1 MSPSLKQFS
10 PDPRKKM
17 LVSALFGALAGFF
30 GITLLFRWTDAA
42 EAGDSSLI
50 LAGVGF
56 AYLAMGLMVGLGT
69 LMPRAGSKVLNVE
82 DSDELVESRRPL
94 LASSLA
100 NVVLGAMMIV
110 LANSGTGEP
119 ISVEIAV
126 ASVLGALAIA
136 GLLTVKSWKY
146 QDELMRQVSLEGA
159 SVAGALVL
167 VTLLV
172 WSAFA
177 MNGIGPAFDAKL
189 VVALVMAMT
198 LVGAFVATGA
208 RGMLKPR

>member
-1 MSPSLKQFS
+1 M
-10 PDPRKKM
+10 
-17 LVSALFGALAGFF
+17 
-30 GITLLFRWTDAA
+30 
-42 EAGDSSLI
+42 I
-50 LAGVGF
+50 LSGVGL

-82 DSDELVESRRPL
+82 DSDELVESRGAL
-94 LASSLA
+94 LGSSLA

-110 LANSGTGEP
+110 LANSGTGGA

-126 ASVLGALAIA
+126 GIVLAALVLA
-136 GLLTVKSWKY
+136 GFLTVKSWKY

-159 SVAGALVL
+159 SVAGALVV

-177 MNGIGPAFDAKL
+177 MNDIGPAFDAKL
-189 VVALVMAMT
+189 VVALVMGMT

-208 RGMLKPR
+208 RGMLNPR

>member
-1 MSPSLKQFS
+1 MNPSLKKSS

-17 LVSALFGALAGFF
+17 LVSALFGAVAGAF
-30 GITLLFRWTDAA
+30 GVTLLLRWTDAA
-42 EAGDSSLI
+42 KTGDSAVI
-50 LAGVGF
+50 LSGVGL

-82 DSDELVESRRPL
+82 DSDELVESRGAL
-94 LASSLA
+94 LGSSLA

-110 LANSGTGEP
+110 LANSGTGGA

-126 ASVLGALAIA
+126 ASVLAALAVA
-136 GLLTVKSWKY
+136 GFLTVKSWKY

-159 SVAGALVL
+159 SVAGALVV

-189 VVALVMAMT
+189 VVALVMGMT

>member
-1 MSPSLKQFS
+1 MSPSLKKPS

-17 LVSALFGALAGFF
+17 LVSAMFGAVAGAF
-30 GITLLFRWTDAA
+30 GVTLLLRWTDAA
-42 EAGDSSLI
+42 KTGESAVI
-50 LAGVGF
+50 LSGVGL

-82 DSDELVESRRPL
+82 DSDELVESRGAL
-94 LASSLA
+94 LGSSLA

-110 LANSGTGEP
+110 LANSGTGGA

-126 ASVLGALAIA
+126 GIVLAALVLA
-136 GLLTVKSWKY
+136 GFLTVKSWKY

-159 SVAGALVL
+159 SVAGALVV

-177 MNGIGPAFDAKL
+177 MNDIGPAFDAKL
-189 VVALVMAMT
+189 VVALVMGMT

-208 RGMLKPR
+208 RGMLNPR

>member
-1 MSPSLKQFS
+1 MNPSLKKSS

-17 LVSALFGALAGFF
+17 LVSALFGAVAGAF
-30 GITLLFRWTDAA
+30 GVTLLLRWTDAA
-42 EAGDSSLI
+42 KTGDSAVI
-50 LAGVGF
+50 LSGVGL

-82 DSDELVESRRPL
+82 DSDELVESRGAL
-94 LASSLA
+94 LGSSLA

-110 LANSGTGEP
+110 LANSGTGGAN
-119 ISVEIAV
+119 SVEIAV
-126 ASVLGALAIA
+126 ASVLAALAVA
-136 GLLTVKSWKY
+136 GFLTVKSWKY

-159 SVAGALVL
+159 SVAGALVV

-189 VVALVMAMT
+189 VVALVMGMT